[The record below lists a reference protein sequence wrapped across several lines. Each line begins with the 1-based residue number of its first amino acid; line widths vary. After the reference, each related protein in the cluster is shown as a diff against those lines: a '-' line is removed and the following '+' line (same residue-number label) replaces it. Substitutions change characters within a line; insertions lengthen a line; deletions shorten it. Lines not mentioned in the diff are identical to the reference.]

1 MDERLKVVLKQK
13 KEDFNTFKL
22 IKKQWEISFSK
33 PQLAIFNTM
42 CNYKIMIDKIIK
54 YQNDSEKNFEQK
66 KNIKTIINYIIA
78 FILFLLSTIISA
90 FTFPLRFI
98 YKKTI
103 RRNSDSK
110 IIQLN
115 DRNID
120 LVLKKEKLVLIDFWA
135 EWCGPCLMMNSTI
148 EKFAT
153 ESNGIRITKVNAD
166 LNRKLIN
173 KFNIR
178 GLPQFIL
185 MKNGVE
191 VKRHAGA
198 MTIFE
203 LTKFCDEG
211 N

>member
-1 MDERLKVVLKQK
+1 
-13 KEDFNTFKL
+13 
-22 IKKQWEISFSK
+22 
-33 PQLAIFNTM
+33 
-42 CNYKIMIDKIIK
+42 MI
-54 YQNDSEKNFEQK
+54 NSTPK

-153 ESNGIRITKVNAD
+153 ESNDIKITKVNAD

>member
-1 MDERLKVVLKQK
+1 MG
-13 KEDFNTFKL
+13 
-22 IKKQWEISFSK
+22 
-33 PQLAIFNTM
+33 
-42 CNYKIMIDKIIK
+42 DKIIK
-54 YQNDSEKNFEQK
+54 YQNDSEKNFEKK
-66 KNIKTIINYIIA
+66 KNIKTFINYIISLII
-78 FILFLLSTIISA
+78 FFLSTIISA
-90 FTFPLRFI
+90 YSFPFRFI
-98 YKKTI
+98 YKKLI
-103 RRNSDSK
+103 RRNFDSK
-110 IIQLN
+110 IIHLN

-120 LVLKKEKLVLIDFWA
+120 SVLKKEKLVLIDFWA

>member
-1 MDERLKVVLKQK
+1 MV
-13 KEDFNTFKL
+13 
-22 IKKQWEISFSK
+22 
-33 PQLAIFNTM
+33 
-42 CNYKIMIDKIIK
+42 DKIIK

-66 KNIKTIINYIIA
+66 KNIKTIINYIVA
-78 FILFLLSTIISA
+78 LILFFLSTIFSA
-90 FTFPLRFI
+90 YTFPLRFI

>member
-1 MDERLKVVLKQK
+1 MNDKIKVVS
-13 KEDFNTFKL
+13 DA
-22 IKKQWEISFSK
+22 SFEVDVVSSSQ
-33 PQLAIFNTM
+33 PV
-42 CNYKIMIDKIIK
+42 
-54 YQNDSEKNFEQK
+54 
-66 KNIKTIINYIIA
+66 
-78 FILFLLSTIISA
+78 
-90 FTFPLRFI
+90 
-98 YKKTI
+98 
-103 RRNSDSK
+103 
-110 IIQLN
+110 
-115 DRNID
+115 
-120 LVLKKEKLVLIDFWA
+120 LVDFWA